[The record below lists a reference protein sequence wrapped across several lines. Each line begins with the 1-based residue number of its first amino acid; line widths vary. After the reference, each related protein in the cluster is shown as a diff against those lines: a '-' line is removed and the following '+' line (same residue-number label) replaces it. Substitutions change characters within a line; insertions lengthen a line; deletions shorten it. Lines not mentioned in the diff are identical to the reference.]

1 MKKKKGVV
9 PSFPSVMEIKR
20 GEARGRGG
28 GWGGGGGVRRRVTC
42 DGDEIIDLLGV
53 INVGV
58 GGGGG

>member
-1 MKKKKGVV
+1 
-9 PSFPSVMEIKR
+9 MEIKR